1 MGQSTQ
7 QQPPPPPAGDD
18 LNELLARRERT
29 KRSPVTLAL
38 VAVVLVAVGVL
49 AGILVGRSMNNS
61 TQASGF
67 PGFRNGGG
75 FPNGG
80 SFPSGGPGGA
90 FANGGNITF
99 GTIESVNGNTI
110 TVRTQSGDTVNV
122 KVGNDTQIRVSKDGS
137 ISDLANGDT
146 IVVGGSKNGST
157 VDATTI
163 TEGGVGL
170 GGRDSP
176 NERRV
181 RSARSEPKRSTSP
194 GRELRPRWPCLG
206 SGAATRPRRQ

>member
-1 MGQSTQ
+1 MRDKEEHEMGQSTQ

-170 GGRDSP
+170 GGGTP
-176 NERRV
+176 PTN
-181 RSARSEPKRSTSP
+181 
-194 GRELRPRWPCLG
+194 GG
-206 SGAATRPRRQ
+206 

>member
-1 MGQSTQ
+1 MSDKEEHEMGQSTQ

-38 VAVVLVAVGVL
+38 VAVVLVAVGVV
-49 AGILVGRSMNNS
+49 AGILVGRAMNNS

-80 SFPSGGPGGA
+80 TLPSGGTFPSGGPVGG

-110 TVRTQSGDTVNV
+110 TVRTQSGDTLTV
-122 KVGNDTQIRVSKDGS
+122 KVGNDTQIRVTKDGS
-137 ISDLANGDT
+137 IGDLANGDT
-146 IVVGGSKNGST
+146 IVVGGSKNGSN
-157 VDATTI
+157 VDATMI
-163 TEGGVGL
+163 TEGGF
-170 GGRDSP
+170 GGGGAPS
-176 NERRV
+176 
-181 RSARSEPKRSTSP
+181 S
-194 GRELRPRWPCLG
+194 
-206 SGAATRPRRQ
+206 SGG